1 MHIIN
6 LSYISHHFFQL
17 LSLWLSSSAGLR
29 FTGGFLLQILL
40 DRDEIVLQNGC
51 CCFWKM
57 VFVNSLQLM
66 LNSVQLMVLIWH
78 HNLDTNIARLVE
90 IPVQISKNQIWIA
103 NHQIPMNCKVQ
114 NIKQTLNIKI
124 SNIKHNYNKTIIF
137 LPQSTPSV
145 CCGHPVRQLDWT
157 TPAGGDLDDLSFW
170 WFRSFVS
177 CLFLFVFVLW

>member
-1 MHIIN
+1 MD
-6 LSYISHHFFQL
+6 FG
-17 LSLWLSSSAGLR
+17 WR
-29 FTGGFLLQILL
+29 FSN
-40 DRDEIVLQNGC
+40 D
-51 CCFWKM
+51 FWKKY
-57 VFVNSLQLM
+57 FLINSLQLM
-66 LNSVQLMVLIWH
+66 LNSLQLMALIWH
-78 HNLDTNIARLVE
+78 HNLFTNIARLVE

-124 SNIKHNYNKTIIF
+124 SNIKHNYNKTITF

-170 WFRSFVS
+170 WFRSFVF

>member
-1 MHIIN
+1 MIFKKN
-6 LSYISHHFFQL
+6 TSL
-17 LSLWLSSSAGLR
+17 LIPLP
-29 FTGGFLLQILL
+29 
-40 DRDEIVLQNGC
+40 
-51 CCFWKM
+51 
-57 VFVNSLQLM
+57 
-66 LNSVQLMVLIWH
+66 
-78 HNLDTNIARLVE
+78 ARLVK

-103 NHQIPMNCKVQ
+103 NHQIPMKCKVQ

-170 WFRSFVS
+170 WFR
-177 CLFLFVFVLW
+177 LFVFWWFKSFVFSYLYLYCGNLDDLSFGNLYDAHLSLSFYNNKIRRHFSLFSMNPGLNNLFF